1 MMEKSTVFILGIGVG
16 FVGVF
21 VAAKLLKPTIVARV
35 SDVGAREIVR
45 FAQARGIPL
54 DMATQGNSYQFIRT
68 QFLDNTI
75 SQALSEVGI

>member
-1 MMEKSTVFILGIGVG
+1 MQPSTAFIAGIGFTLVG
-16 FVGVF
+16 GYVVLK
-21 VAAKLLKPTIVARV
+21 VLKPTIVAKI

-54 DMATQGNSYQFIRT
+54 DAITGQTSYSYIRT
-68 QFLDNTI
+68 QFLDNTV